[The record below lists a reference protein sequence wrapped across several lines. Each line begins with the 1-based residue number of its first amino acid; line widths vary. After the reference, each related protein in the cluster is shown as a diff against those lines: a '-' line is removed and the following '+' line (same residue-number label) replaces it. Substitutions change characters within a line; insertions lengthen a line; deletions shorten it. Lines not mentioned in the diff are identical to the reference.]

1 MQQTQGGALE
11 RIFHLREQN
20 TSVKTEVVAGLTTFV
35 TMAYILAVNPLILGD
50 AGMDK
55 GAVFTAT
62 CLASMVATICMA
74 FLSNYP
80 FALSAGMGLNAY
92 FAYTV
97 VLKIGYSWQMALAA
111 VFVEGVI
118 FIVLSLTRVRE
129 AVFNAIPMSLKH
141 AVSAG
146 IGLFIAFIGMQNCKL
161 VVDSSTLVEMYS
173 FADNRAEFST
183 VGITVVLAMVGV
195 LITGILV
202 VRGVKGN
209 ILWGILATWVLGILC
224 QLTGLY
230 DPSVLGSVL
239 PDFSGGIAVPSVMP
253 TLGQMDFSA
262 LLTPEFAV
270 VVFALLFVDV
280 FDTMGG
286 LIGIASKADML
297 DENGRLPRL
306 RGALLADAIG
316 TTAGAVL
323 GTSTVTTFAE
333 SAAGVAEGGRTG
345 LTALVT
351 GGLFGV
357 ALFLSPL
364 FLAVPS
370 FATAPAL
377 IVVGFMMVGSLL
389 KVDFTDLADAIPA
402 FLCFLAIPF
411 LYSISEGI
419 ALGVIS
425 YVVIHAAAG
434 REGPP
439 PDQPRH
445 VRAGGALC
453 AQIRPDLR
461 GHAALDT
468 PKAP

>member
-1 MQQTQGGALE
+1 MEVKEGVLD
-11 RIFHLREQN
+11 RVFRLRERN
-20 TSVKTEVVAGLTTFV
+20 TSVRTEVVAGLTTFV
-35 TMAYILAVNPLILGD
+35 TMAYILAVNPMILGD

-62 CLASMVATICMA
+62 CLASLIATVCMA

-97 VLKIGYSWQMALAA
+97 VLKMGYSWQMALAA

-118 FIVLSLTRVRE
+118 FILLSLTRVRE

-161 VVDSSTLVEMYS
+161 VVDGSTLVEMYS
-173 FADNRAEFST
+173 FADNRADFST

-202 VRGVKGN
+202 VRKVKGN
-209 ILWGILATWVLGILC
+209 ILWGILATWALGIIC

-239 PDFSGGIAVPSVMP
+239 PNFSGGIAVPSLMP

-262 LLTPEFAV
+262 LLTPEFLV

-297 DENGRLPRL
+297 DGQGRLPRL

-377 IVVGFMMVGSLL
+377 IVVGFMMTASIL
-389 KVDFTDLADAIPA
+389 KVDFNDLADAIPA

-425 YVVIHAAAG
+425 YVVIHAVTG
-434 REGPP
+434 RENRRKISPAMY
-439 PDQPRH
+439 
-445 VRAGGALC
+445 VLAVFFVLKYVL
-453 AQIRPDLR
+453 I
-461 GHAALDT
+461 
-468 PKAP
+468 

>member
-1 MQQTQGGALE
+1 MEVKEGVLDRVFRLKE
-11 RIFHLREQN
+11 RN
-20 TSVKTEVVAGLTTFV
+20 TSVRTEVVAGLTTFV
-35 TMAYILAVNPLILGD
+35 TMAYILAVNPMILGD

-62 CLASMVATICMA
+62 CLASLIATVCMA

-97 VLKIGYSWQMALAA
+97 VLKMGYSWQMALAA

-118 FIVLSLTRVRE
+118 FILLSLTRVRE

-161 VVDSSTLVEMYS
+161 VVDGSTLVEMYS
-173 FADNRAEFST
+173 FADNRADFST

-202 VRGVKGN
+202 VRKVKGN
-209 ILWGILATWVLGILC
+209 ILWGILATWALGIIC

-239 PDFSGGIAVPSVMP
+239 PNFSGGIAVPSLMP

-262 LLTPEFAV
+262 LLTPDFAV

-297 DENGRLPRL
+297 DEQGRLPRL
-306 RGALLADAIG
+306 RGALLSDAIG

-377 IVVGFMMVGSLL
+377 IVVGFMMTASIL
-389 KVDFTDLADAIPA
+389 KVDFEDLADAIPA

-425 YVVIHAAAG
+425 YVVIHAVTG
-434 REGPP
+434 RENRRRISPAMY
-439 PDQPRH
+439 
-445 VRAGGALC
+445 VLAVLFVLKYVL
-453 AQIRPDLR
+453 I
-461 GHAALDT
+461 
-468 PKAP
+468 

>member
-1 MQQTQGGALE
+1 MEVKEGVLDRVFRLKE
-11 RIFHLREQN
+11 RN
-20 TSVKTEVVAGLTTFV
+20 TSVRTEVVAGLTTFV
-35 TMAYILAVNPLILGD
+35 TMAYILAVNPMILGD

-62 CLASMVATICMA
+62 CLASLIATVCMA

-97 VLKIGYSWQMALAA
+97 VLKMGYSWQMALAA

-118 FIVLSLTRVRE
+118 FILLSLTRVRE

-161 VVDSSTLVEMYS
+161 VVDGSTLVEMYS
-173 FADNRAEFST
+173 FADNRADFST

-202 VRGVKGN
+202 VRKVKGN
-209 ILWGILATWVLGILC
+209 ILWGILATWALGIIC

-239 PDFSGGIAVPSVMP
+239 PNFSGGIAVPSLMP

-262 LLTPEFAV
+262 LLTPDFAV

-297 DENGRLPRL
+297 DEQGRLPRL
-306 RGALLADAIG
+306 RGALLSDAIG

-377 IVVGFMMVGSLL
+377 IVVGFMMTASIL
-389 KVDFTDLADAIPA
+389 KVDFDDLADAIPA

-425 YVVIHAAAG
+425 YVVIHAVTG
-434 REGPP
+434 RENRRKISPAMY
-439 PDQPRH
+439 
-445 VRAGGALC
+445 VLAVLFVLKYVL
-453 AQIRPDLR
+453 I
-461 GHAALDT
+461 
-468 PKAP
+468 

>member
-1 MQQTQGGALE
+1 MEVKEGVLDRVFRLKE
-11 RIFHLREQN
+11 RN
-20 TSVKTEVVAGLTTFV
+20 TSVRTEVVAGLTTFV
-35 TMAYILAVNPLILGD
+35 TMAYILAVNPMILGD

-62 CLASMVATICMA
+62 CLASLIATVCMA

-97 VLKIGYSWQMALAA
+97 VLKMGYSWQMALAA

-118 FIVLSLTRVRE
+118 FILLSLTRVRE

-161 VVDSSTLVEMYS
+161 VVDGSTLVEMYS
-173 FADNRAEFST
+173 FADNRADFST

-202 VRGVKGN
+202 VRKVKGN
-209 ILWGILATWVLGILC
+209 ILWGILATWALGILC

-239 PDFSGGIAVPSVMP
+239 PNFSGGIAVPSLMP

-262 LLTPEFAV
+262 LLTPDFAV

-297 DENGRLPRL
+297 DEQGRLPRL
-306 RGALLADAIG
+306 RGALLSDAIG

-377 IVVGFMMVGSLL
+377 IVVGFMMTASIL
-389 KVDFTDLADAIPA
+389 KVDFDDLADAIPA

-425 YVVIHAAAG
+425 YVVIHAVTG
-434 REGPP
+434 RENRRKISPAMY
-439 PDQPRH
+439 
-445 VRAGGALC
+445 VLAVLFVLKYVL
-453 AQIRPDLR
+453 I
-461 GHAALDT
+461 
-468 PKAP
+468 

>member
-1 MQQTQGGALE
+1 MEVKEGVLD
-11 RIFHLREQN
+11 RVFRLRERN
-20 TSVKTEVVAGLTTFV
+20 TSVRTEVVAGLTTFV
-35 TMAYILAVNPLILGD
+35 TMAYILAVNPMILGD

-62 CLASMVATICMA
+62 CLASLIATVCMA

-97 VLKIGYSWQMALAA
+97 VLKMGYSWQMALAA

-118 FIVLSLTRVRE
+118 FILLSLTRVRE

-161 VVDSSTLVEMYS
+161 VVDGSTLVEMYS
-173 FADNRAEFST
+173 FADNRADFST

-202 VRGVKGN
+202 VRKVKGN
-209 ILWGILATWVLGILC
+209 ILWGILATWALGILC

-239 PDFSGGIAVPSVMP
+239 PDFSGGIAVPSLMP

-262 LLTPEFAV
+262 LLTPDFAV

-297 DENGRLPRL
+297 DEQGRLPRL

-377 IVVGFMMVGSLL
+377 IVVGFMMTASIL
-389 KVDFTDLADAIPA
+389 KVDFDDLADAIPA

-425 YVVIHAAAG
+425 YVVIHAVTG
-434 REGPP
+434 RENRRRISPAMY
-439 PDQPRH
+439 
-445 VRAGGALC
+445 VLAVLFVLKYVL
-453 AQIRPDLR
+453 I
-461 GHAALDT
+461 
-468 PKAP
+468 

>member
-1 MQQTQGGALE
+1 MEVKEGVLN
-11 RIFHLREQN
+11 RVFRLRERN
-20 TSVKTEVVAGLTTFV
+20 TSVRTEVVAGLTTFV
-35 TMAYILAVNPLILGD
+35 TMAYILAVNPMILGD

-62 CLASMVATICMA
+62 CLASLIATVCMA

-97 VLKIGYSWQMALAA
+97 VLKMGYSWQMALAA

-118 FIVLSLTRVRE
+118 FTLLSLTRVRE

-161 VVDSSTLVEMYS
+161 VVDGSTLVEMYS
-173 FADNRAEFST
+173 FADNRADFST

-202 VRGVKGN
+202 VRKVKGN
-209 ILWGILATWVLGILC
+209 ILWGILATWALGIIC

-239 PDFSGGIAVPSVMP
+239 PDFSGGIAVPSLMP

-262 LLTPEFAV
+262 LLTPDFAV

-297 DENGRLPRL
+297 DEQGRLPRL

-377 IVVGFMMVGSLL
+377 IVVGFMMTASIL
-389 KVDFTDLADAIPA
+389 KVDFNDLADAIPA

-425 YVVIHAAAG
+425 YVVIHAVTGQENRRRNSPAMYVLA
-434 REGPP
+434 
-439 PDQPRH
+439 
-445 VRAGGALC
+445 VLFVLKYVL
-453 AQIRPDLR
+453 I
-461 GHAALDT
+461 
-468 PKAP
+468 

>member
-1 MQQTQGGALE
+1 MEVKEGVLD
-11 RIFHLREQN
+11 RVFRLRERN
-20 TSVKTEVVAGLTTFV
+20 TSVRTEVVAGLTTFV
-35 TMAYILAVNPLILGD
+35 TMAYILAVNPMILGD

-62 CLASMVATICMA
+62 CLASLIATVCMA

-97 VLKIGYSWQMALAA
+97 VLKMGYSWQMALAA

-118 FIVLSLTRVRE
+118 FILLSLTRVRE

-161 VVDSSTLVEMYS
+161 VVDGSTLVEMYS
-173 FADNRAEFST
+173 FADNRADFST

-202 VRGVKGN
+202 VRKVKGN
-209 ILWGILATWVLGILC
+209 ILWGILATWALGILC

-239 PDFSGGIAVPSVMP
+239 PDFSGGIAVPSLMP

-262 LLTPEFAV
+262 LLTPDFAV

-297 DENGRLPRL
+297 DEQGRLPRL

-377 IVVGFMMVGSLL
+377 IVVGFMMTASIL
-389 KVDFTDLADAIPA
+389 KADFDDLADAIPA

-425 YVVIHAAAG
+425 YVVIHAVTG
-434 REGPP
+434 RENRRRISPAMY
-439 PDQPRH
+439 
-445 VRAGGALC
+445 VLAVLFVLKYVL
-453 AQIRPDLR
+453 I
-461 GHAALDT
+461 
-468 PKAP
+468 

>member
-1 MQQTQGGALE
+1 MEVKEGVLD
-11 RIFHLREQN
+11 RVFRLRERN
-20 TSVKTEVVAGLTTFV
+20 TSVRTEVVAGLTTFV
-35 TMAYILAVNPLILGD
+35 TMAYILAVNPMILGD

-62 CLASMVATICMA
+62 CLASLIATVCMA

-97 VLKIGYSWQMALAA
+97 VLKMGYSWQMALAA

-118 FIVLSLTRVRE
+118 FILLSLTRVRE

-161 VVDSSTLVEMYS
+161 VVDGSTLVEMYS
-173 FADNRAEFST
+173 FADNRADFST

-202 VRGVKGN
+202 VRKVKGN
-209 ILWGILATWVLGILC
+209 ILWGILATWALGIIC

-239 PDFSGGIAVPSVMP
+239 PNFSGGIAVPSLMP

-262 LLTPEFAV
+262 LLTPEFLV

-297 DENGRLPRL
+297 DEQGRLPRL

-377 IVVGFMMVGSLL
+377 IVVGFMMMASIL
-389 KVDFTDLADAIPA
+389 KVDFNDLADAIPA

-425 YVVIHAAAG
+425 YVVIHAVTG
-434 REGPP
+434 RENRRKISPAMY
-439 PDQPRH
+439 
-445 VRAGGALC
+445 VLAVFFVLKYVL
-453 AQIRPDLR
+453 I
-461 GHAALDT
+461 
-468 PKAP
+468 

>member
-1 MQQTQGGALE
+1 MEVKEGVLD
-11 RIFHLREQN
+11 RVFRLRERN
-20 TSVKTEVVAGLTTFV
+20 TSVRTEVVAGLTTFV
-35 TMAYILAVNPLILGD
+35 TMAYILAVNPMILGD

-62 CLASMVATICMA
+62 CLASLIATVCMA

-97 VLKIGYSWQMALAA
+97 VLKMGYSWQMALAA

-118 FIVLSLTRVRE
+118 FILLSLTRVRE

-161 VVDSSTLVEMYS
+161 VVDGSTLVEMYS
-173 FADNRAEFST
+173 FADNRADFST

-202 VRGVKGN
+202 VRKVKGN
-209 ILWGILATWVLGILC
+209 ILWGILATWALGIIC

-239 PDFSGGIAVPSVMP
+239 PDFSGGIAVPSLMP

-262 LLTPEFAV
+262 LLTPDFAV

-297 DENGRLPRL
+297 DEQGRLPRL
-306 RGALLADAIG
+306 RGALLSDAIG

-377 IVVGFMMVGSLL
+377 IVVGFMMTASIL
-389 KVDFTDLADAIPA
+389 KVDFDDLADAIPA

-425 YVVIHAAAG
+425 YVVIHAVTG
-434 REGPP
+434 RENRRKISPAMY
-439 PDQPRH
+439 
-445 VRAGGALC
+445 VLAVLFVLKYVL
-453 AQIRPDLR
+453 I
-461 GHAALDT
+461 
-468 PKAP
+468 

>member
-1 MQQTQGGALE
+1 MEVKEGVLDRVFRLKE
-11 RIFHLREQN
+11 RN
-20 TSVKTEVVAGLTTFV
+20 TSVRTEVVAGLTTFV
-35 TMAYILAVNPLILGD
+35 TMAYILAVNPMILGD

-62 CLASMVATICMA
+62 CLASLIATVCMA

-97 VLKIGYSWQMALAA
+97 VLKMGYSWQMALAA

-118 FIVLSLTRVRE
+118 FILLSLTRVRE

-161 VVDSSTLVEMYS
+161 VVDGSTLVEMYS
-173 FADNRAEFST
+173 FADNRADFST

-202 VRGVKGN
+202 VRKVKGN
-209 ILWGILATWVLGILC
+209 ILWGILATWALGIIC

-239 PDFSGGIAVPSVMP
+239 PNFSGGIAVPSLMP

-262 LLTPEFAV
+262 LLTPDFAV

-297 DENGRLPRL
+297 DEKGRLPRL
-306 RGALLADAIG
+306 RGALLSDAIG

-377 IVVGFMMVGSLL
+377 IVVGFMMTASIL
-389 KVDFTDLADAIPA
+389 KVDFEDLADAIPA

-425 YVVIHAAAG
+425 YVVIHAVTG
-434 REGPP
+434 RENRRRISPAMY
-439 PDQPRH
+439 
-445 VRAGGALC
+445 VLAVLFVLKYVL
-453 AQIRPDLR
+453 I
-461 GHAALDT
+461 
-468 PKAP
+468 

>member
-1 MQQTQGGALE
+1 M
-11 RIFHLREQN
+11 
-20 TSVKTEVVAGLTTFV
+20 
-35 TMAYILAVNPLILGD
+35 
-50 AGMDK
+50 
-55 GAVFTAT
+55 
-62 CLASMVATICMA
+62 
-74 FLSNYP
+74 
-80 FALSAGMGLNAY
+80 
-92 FAYTV
+92 
-97 VLKIGYSWQMALAA
+97 
-111 VFVEGVI
+111 
-118 FIVLSLTRVRE
+118 
-129 AVFNAIPMSLKH
+129 
-141 AVSAG
+141 
-146 IGLFIAFIGMQNCKL
+146 
-161 VVDSSTLVEMYS
+161 
-173 FADNRAEFST
+173 
-183 VGITVVLAMVGV
+183 
-195 LITGILV
+195 
-202 VRGVKGN
+202 
-209 ILWGILATWVLGILC
+209 
-224 QLTGLY
+224 
-230 DPSVLGSVL
+230 LGSVL
-239 PDFSGGIAVPSVMP
+239 PDFSGGIAVPSLMP

-262 LLTPEFAV
+262 LLTPDFAV

-297 DENGRLPRL
+297 DEQGRLPRL

-377 IVVGFMMVGSLL
+377 IVVGFMMTASIL
-389 KVDFTDLADAIPA
+389 KVDFDDLADTIPA

-425 YVVIHAAAG
+425 YVVIHAVTG
-434 REGPP
+434 RENRRKISPAMY
-439 PDQPRH
+439 
-445 VRAGGALC
+445 VLAVLFVLKYVL
-453 AQIRPDLR
+453 I
-461 GHAALDT
+461 
-468 PKAP
+468 

>member
-1 MQQTQGGALE
+1 MEVKEGVLD
-11 RIFHLREQN
+11 RVFRLRERN
-20 TSVKTEVVAGLTTFV
+20 TSVRTEVVAGLTTFV
-35 TMAYILAVNPLILGD
+35 TMAYILAVNPMILGD

-62 CLASMVATICMA
+62 CLASLIATVCMA
-74 FLSNYP
+74 FLFNYP

-97 VLKIGYSWQMALAA
+97 VLKMGYSWQMALAA

-118 FIVLSLTRVRE
+118 FILLSLTRVRE

-161 VVDSSTLVEMYS
+161 VVDGSTLVEMYS
-173 FADNRAEFST
+173 FADNRADFST

-202 VRGVKGN
+202 VRKVKGN
-209 ILWGILATWVLGILC
+209 ILWGILATWALGIIC

-239 PDFSGGIAVPSVMP
+239 PNFSGGIAVPSLMP

-262 LLTPEFAV
+262 LLTPEFLV

-297 DENGRLPRL
+297 DEQGRLPRL
-306 RGALLADAIG
+306 RGALLSDAIG

-377 IVVGFMMVGSLL
+377 IVVGFMMMASIL
-389 KVDFTDLADAIPA
+389 KVDFNDLADAIPA

-425 YVVIHAAAG
+425 YVVIHAVTG
-434 REGPP
+434 RENRRKISPAMY
-439 PDQPRH
+439 
-445 VRAGGALC
+445 VLAVLFVLKYVL
-453 AQIRPDLR
+453 I
-461 GHAALDT
+461 
-468 PKAP
+468 

>member
-1 MQQTQGGALE
+1 METQGGVLD
-11 RIFHLREQN
+11 RVFRLRERN
-20 TSVKTEVVAGLTTFV
+20 TSVKTEVVAGITTFV
-35 TMAYILAVNPLILGD
+35 TMAYILAVNPIILGD

-62 CLASMVATICMA
+62 CLASMAATICMA

-97 VLKIGYSWQMALAA
+97 VLKMGYSWQMALAA

-118 FIVLSLTRVRE
+118 FILLSLTRVRE

-146 IGLFIAFIGMQNCKL
+146 IGLFIAFIGLQNCKL

-173 FADNRAEFST
+173 FADNRADFST

-202 VRGVKGN
+202 VRKVKGN
-209 ILWGILATWVLGILC
+209 ILWGILATWALGILC

-239 PDFSGGIAVPSVMP
+239 PDFSGGIAVPSLLP

-262 LLTPEFAV
+262 LLNPEFAV

-297 DENGRLPRL
+297 DGQGRLPRL
-306 RGALLADAIG
+306 RGALLSDAIG
-316 TTAGAVL
+316 TAAGAVL

-351 GGLFGV
+351 GGLFGA

-377 IVVGFMMVGSLL
+377 IVVGFMMVGSVL
-389 KVDFTDLADAIPA
+389 KVDFGNPADAIPA
-402 FLCFLAIPF
+402 FLCFLSIPF
-411 LYSISEGI
+411 MYSISEGI

-425 YVVIHAAAG
+425 YVVIHAASG
-434 REGPP
+434 RKSRREVSPAMY
-439 PDQPRH
+439 
-445 VRAGGALC
+445 VL
-453 AQIRPDLR
+453 
-461 GHAALDT
+461 AALFVL
-468 PKAP
+468 KYVLI

>member
-1 MQQTQGGALE
+1 MEVKEGVLN
-11 RIFHLREQN
+11 RVFRLRERN
-20 TSVKTEVVAGLTTFV
+20 TSVRTEVVAGLTTFV
-35 TMAYILAVNPLILGD
+35 TMAYILAVNPMILGD

-62 CLASMVATICMA
+62 CLASLIATVCMA

-97 VLKIGYSWQMALAA
+97 VLKMGYSWQMALAA

-118 FIVLSLTRVRE
+118 FILLSLTRVRE

-161 VVDSSTLVEMYS
+161 VVDGSTLVEMYS
-173 FADNRAEFST
+173 FADNRADFST

-202 VRGVKGN
+202 VRKVKGN
-209 ILWGILATWVLGILC
+209 ILWGILATWALGILC

-239 PDFSGGIAVPSVMP
+239 PDFSGGIAVPSLMP

-262 LLTPEFAV
+262 LLTPDFAV

-297 DENGRLPRL
+297 DEQGRLPRL

-377 IVVGFMMVGSLL
+377 IVVGFMMTASIL
-389 KVDFTDLADAIPA
+389 KVDFDDLADAIPA

-425 YVVIHAAAG
+425 YVVIHAVTG
-434 REGPP
+434 RENRRKISPAMY
-439 PDQPRH
+439 
-445 VRAGGALC
+445 VLAVLFVLKYVL
-453 AQIRPDLR
+453 I
-461 GHAALDT
+461 
-468 PKAP
+468 

>member
-1 MQQTQGGALE
+1 MEVKEGVLD
-11 RIFHLREQN
+11 RVFRLRERN
-20 TSVKTEVVAGLTTFV
+20 TSVRTEVVAGLTTFV
-35 TMAYILAVNPLILGD
+35 TMAYILAVNPMILGD

-62 CLASMVATICMA
+62 CLASLIATVCMA

-97 VLKIGYSWQMALAA
+97 VLKMGYSWQMALAA

-118 FIVLSLTRVRE
+118 FILLSLTRVRE

-161 VVDSSTLVEMYS
+161 VVDGSTLVEMYS
-173 FADNRAEFST
+173 FADNRADFST

-202 VRGVKGN
+202 VRKVKGN
-209 ILWGILATWVLGILC
+209 ILWGILATWALGIIC

-239 PDFSGGIAVPSVMP
+239 PDFSGGIAVPSLMP

-262 LLTPEFAV
+262 LLTPDFAV

-297 DENGRLPRL
+297 DEQGRLPRL

-377 IVVGFMMVGSLL
+377 IVVGFMMTASIL
-389 KVDFTDLADAIPA
+389 KVDFDDLADAIPA

-425 YVVIHAAAG
+425 YVVIHAVTG
-434 REGPP
+434 RENRRKISPAMY
-439 PDQPRH
+439 
-445 VRAGGALC
+445 VLAVLFVLKYVL
-453 AQIRPDLR
+453 I
-461 GHAALDT
+461 
-468 PKAP
+468 

>member
-1 MQQTQGGALE
+1 MEVKEGVLD
-11 RIFHLREQN
+11 RVFRLRERN
-20 TSVKTEVVAGLTTFV
+20 TSVRTEVVAGLTTFV
-35 TMAYILAVNPLILGD
+35 TMAYILAVNPMILGD

-62 CLASMVATICMA
+62 CLASLIATVCMA

-97 VLKIGYSWQMALAA
+97 VLKMGYSWQMALAA

-118 FIVLSLTRVRE
+118 FILLSLTRVRE

-161 VVDSSTLVEMYS
+161 VVDGSTLVEMYS
-173 FADNRAEFST
+173 FADNRADFST

-202 VRGVKGN
+202 VRKVKGN
-209 ILWGILATWVLGILC
+209 ILWGILATWALGILC

-239 PDFSGGIAVPSVMP
+239 PNFSGGIAVPSLMP

-262 LLTPEFAV
+262 LLTPDFAV

-297 DENGRLPRL
+297 DEQGRLPRL
-306 RGALLADAIG
+306 RGALISDAIG

-377 IVVGFMMVGSLL
+377 IVVGFMMTASIL
-389 KVDFTDLADAIPA
+389 KVDFNDLADAIPA
-402 FLCFLAIPF
+402 FLCFLSIPF

-425 YVVIHAAAG
+425 YVVIHAVTG
-434 REGPP
+434 RENRRKISPAMY
-439 PDQPRH
+439 
-445 VRAGGALC
+445 VLAVLFVLKYVL
-453 AQIRPDLR
+453 I
-461 GHAALDT
+461 
-468 PKAP
+468 

>member
-1 MQQTQGGALE
+1 MEVKEGVLD
-11 RIFHLREQN
+11 RVFRLRERN
-20 TSVKTEVVAGLTTFV
+20 TSVRTEVVAGLTTFV
-35 TMAYILAVNPLILGD
+35 TMAYILAVNPMILGD

-62 CLASMVATICMA
+62 CLASLIATVCMA

-97 VLKIGYSWQMALAA
+97 VLKMGYSWQMALAA

-118 FIVLSLTRVRE
+118 FILLSLTRVRE

-161 VVDSSTLVEMYS
+161 VVDGSTLVEMYS
-173 FADNRAEFST
+173 FADNRADFST

-202 VRGVKGN
+202 VRKVKGN
-209 ILWGILATWVLGILC
+209 ILWGILATWALGIIC

-239 PDFSGGIAVPSVMP
+239 PNFSGGIAVPSLMP

-262 LLTPEFAV
+262 LLTPEFLV

-297 DENGRLPRL
+297 DEQGRLPRL
-306 RGALLADAIG
+306 RGALLSDAIG

-345 LTALVT
+345 LTALVS

-377 IVVGFMMVGSLL
+377 IVVGFMMMASIL
-389 KVDFTDLADAIPA
+389 KVDFNDLADAIPA

-425 YVVIHAAAG
+425 YVVIHAVTG
-434 REGPP
+434 RENRRKISPAMY
-439 PDQPRH
+439 
-445 VRAGGALC
+445 VLAVLFVLKYVL
-453 AQIRPDLR
+453 I
-461 GHAALDT
+461 
-468 PKAP
+468 

>member
-1 MQQTQGGALE
+1 MEVKEGVLDRVFRLKE
-11 RIFHLREQN
+11 RN
-20 TSVKTEVVAGLTTFV
+20 TSVRTEVVAGLTTFV
-35 TMAYILAVNPLILGD
+35 TMAYILAVNPMILGD

-62 CLASMVATICMA
+62 CLASLIATVCMA

-97 VLKIGYSWQMALAA
+97 VLKMGYSWQMALAA

-118 FIVLSLTRVRE
+118 FILLSLTRVRE

-161 VVDSSTLVEMYS
+161 VVDGSTLVEMYS
-173 FADNRAEFST
+173 FADNRADFST

-202 VRGVKGN
+202 VRKVKGN
-209 ILWGILATWVLGILC
+209 ILWGILATWALGILC

-239 PDFSGGIAVPSVMP
+239 PNFSGGIAVPSLMP

-262 LLTPEFAV
+262 LLTPDFAV

-297 DENGRLPRL
+297 DEKGRLPRL
-306 RGALLADAIG
+306 RGALLSDAIG

-377 IVVGFMMVGSLL
+377 IVVGFMMTASIL
-389 KVDFTDLADAIPA
+389 KVDFDDLADAIPA

-425 YVVIHAAAG
+425 YVVIHAVTG
-434 REGPP
+434 RENRRKISPAMY
-439 PDQPRH
+439 
-445 VRAGGALC
+445 VLAVLFVLKYVL
-453 AQIRPDLR
+453 I
-461 GHAALDT
+461 
-468 PKAP
+468 

>member
-1 MQQTQGGALE
+1 MEVKEGVLD
-11 RIFHLREQN
+11 RVFRLRERN
-20 TSVKTEVVAGLTTFV
+20 TSVRTEVVAGLTTFV
-35 TMAYILAVNPLILGD
+35 TMAYILAVNPMILGD

-62 CLASMVATICMA
+62 CLASLIATVCMA

-97 VLKIGYSWQMALAA
+97 VLKMGYSWQMALAA

-118 FIVLSLTRVRE
+118 FILLSLTRVRE

-161 VVDSSTLVEMYS
+161 VVDGSTLVEMYS
-173 FADNRAEFST
+173 FADNRADFST
-183 VGITVVLAMVGV
+183 VGITVMLAMVGV

-202 VRGVKGN
+202 VRKVKGN
-209 ILWGILATWVLGILC
+209 ILWGILATWALGIIC

-239 PDFSGGIAVPSVMP
+239 PDFSGGIAVPSLMP

-262 LLTPEFAV
+262 LLTPDFAV

-297 DENGRLPRL
+297 DEQGRLPRL

-377 IVVGFMMVGSLL
+377 IVVGFMMTASIL
-389 KVDFTDLADAIPA
+389 KVDFDDLADAIPA

-425 YVVIHAAAG
+425 YVVIHAVTGWENRRKISPAMYVLA
-434 REGPP
+434 
-439 PDQPRH
+439 
-445 VRAGGALC
+445 VLFVLKYVL
-453 AQIRPDLR
+453 I
-461 GHAALDT
+461 
-468 PKAP
+468 

>member
-1 MQQTQGGALE
+1 MEVKEGVLDRVFRLKE
-11 RIFHLREQN
+11 RN
-20 TSVKTEVVAGLTTFV
+20 TSVRTEVVAGLTTFV
-35 TMAYILAVNPLILGD
+35 TMAYILAVNPMILGD

-62 CLASMVATICMA
+62 CLASLIATVCMA

-97 VLKIGYSWQMALAA
+97 VLKMGYSWQMALAA

-118 FIVLSLTRVRE
+118 FILLSLTRVRE

-161 VVDSSTLVEMYS
+161 VVDGSTLVEMYS
-173 FADNRAEFST
+173 FADNRADFST

-202 VRGVKGN
+202 VRKVKGN
-209 ILWGILATWVLGILC
+209 ILWGILATWALGILC

-239 PDFSGGIAVPSVMP
+239 PNFSGGIAVPSLMP

-262 LLTPEFAV
+262 LLTPDFAV

-297 DENGRLPRL
+297 DEKGRLPRL
-306 RGALLADAIG
+306 RGALLSDAIG

-377 IVVGFMMVGSLL
+377 IVVGFMMTASIL
-389 KVDFTDLADAIPA
+389 KVDFDDLADAIPA

-425 YVVIHAAAG
+425 YVVIHAVTG
-434 REGPP
+434 RENRRRISPAMY
-439 PDQPRH
+439 
-445 VRAGGALC
+445 VLAVLFVLKYVL
-453 AQIRPDLR
+453 I
-461 GHAALDT
+461 
-468 PKAP
+468 

>member
-1 MQQTQGGALE
+1 
-11 RIFHLREQN
+11 
-20 TSVKTEVVAGLTTFV
+20 
-35 TMAYILAVNPLILGD
+35 MAYILAVNPMILGD

-62 CLASMVATICMA
+62 CLASLIATVCMA

-97 VLKIGYSWQMALAA
+97 VLKMGYSWQMALAA

-118 FIVLSLTRVRE
+118 FILLSLTRVRE

-161 VVDSSTLVEMYS
+161 VVDGSTLVEMYS
-173 FADNRAEFST
+173 FADNRADFST

-202 VRGVKGN
+202 VRKVKGN
-209 ILWGILATWVLGILC
+209 ILWGILATWALGIIC

-239 PDFSGGIAVPSVMP
+239 PNFSGGIAVPSLMP

-262 LLTPEFAV
+262 LLTPEFLV

-297 DENGRLPRL
+297 DEQGRLPRL
-306 RGALLADAIG
+306 RGALLSDAIG

-377 IVVGFMMVGSLL
+377 IVVGFMMTASIL
-389 KVDFTDLADAIPA
+389 KVDFDDLADAIPA

-425 YVVIHAAAG
+425 YVVIHAVTG
-434 REGPP
+434 RENRRRISPAMY
-439 PDQPRH
+439 
-445 VRAGGALC
+445 VLAVLFVLKYVL
-453 AQIRPDLR
+453 I
-461 GHAALDT
+461 
-468 PKAP
+468 

>member
-1 MQQTQGGALE
+1 MEVKEGVLD
-11 RIFHLREQN
+11 RVFRLRERN
-20 TSVKTEVVAGLTTFV
+20 TSVRTEVVAGLTTFV
-35 TMAYILAVNPLILGD
+35 TMAYILAVNPMILGD

-62 CLASMVATICMA
+62 CLASLIATICMA

-97 VLKIGYSWQMALAA
+97 VLKMGYSWQMALAA

-118 FIVLSLTRVRE
+118 FILLSLTRVRE

-161 VVDSSTLVEMYS
+161 VVDGSTLVEMYS
-173 FADNRAEFST
+173 FADNRADFST
-183 VGITVVLAMVGV
+183 VGITVMLAMEGV
-195 LITGILV
+195 LITGILA
-202 VRGVKGN
+202 VRKVKGN
-209 ILWGILATWVLGILC
+209 IQWGILATWALGIIC

-239 PDFSGGIAVPSVMP
+239 PDFSGGIAVPSLMP

-262 LLTPEFAV
+262 LLTPDFAV

-297 DENGRLPRL
+297 DEQGRLPRL

-377 IVVGFMMVGSLL
+377 IVVGFMMTASIL
-389 KVDFTDLADAIPA
+389 KVDFDDLADTIPA

-425 YVVIHAAAG
+425 YVVIHAVTG
-434 REGPP
+434 RENRRKISPAMY
-439 PDQPRH
+439 
-445 VRAGGALC
+445 VLAVLFVLKYVL
-453 AQIRPDLR
+453 I
-461 GHAALDT
+461 
-468 PKAP
+468 